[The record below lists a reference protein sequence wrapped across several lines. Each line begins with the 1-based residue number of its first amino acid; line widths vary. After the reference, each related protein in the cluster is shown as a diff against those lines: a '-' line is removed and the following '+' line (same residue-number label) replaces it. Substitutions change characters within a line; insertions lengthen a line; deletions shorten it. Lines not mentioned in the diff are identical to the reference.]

1 VDLLLLL
8 GQVALVVLLVVMP
21 LFASYDKWR
30 EWSSQ
35 RRAVAVALA
44 IGIAAVAFGQYRRVV
59 MLHESS
65 LRSTLGNTNLFRGP
79 WYARAV
85 PVALWEYV
93 AAMIGGGALL
103 GLAFEAGFRRNYKR
117 SAGYAGVFGL
127 LVLLA
132 SLLKMRGWGE

>member
-35 RRAVAVALA
+35 RRAVALALA
-44 IGIAAVAFGQYRRVV
+44 IGIAAVAFGQYRRIV
-59 MLHESS
+59 MLDKGS
-65 LRSTLGNTNLFRGP
+65 LRSALGNANLFHGP
-79 WYARAV
+79 WYARSV
-85 PVALWEYV
+85 SVALWEYV

-103 GLAFEAGFRRNYKR
+103 GLAFEAGFRRNFR
-117 SAGYAGVFGL
+117 RAVGYTGVFAL
-127 LVLLA
+127 LVALA
-132 SLLKMRGWGE
+132 SLLKMHGWGE